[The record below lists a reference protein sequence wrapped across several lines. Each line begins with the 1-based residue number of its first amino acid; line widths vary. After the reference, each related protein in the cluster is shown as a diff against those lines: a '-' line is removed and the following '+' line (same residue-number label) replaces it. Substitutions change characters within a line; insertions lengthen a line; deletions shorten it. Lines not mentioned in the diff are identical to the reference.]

1 MSNGS
6 QKDSPSAAAS
16 CRTSAAQGQETAPKG
31 ADGKPRAHGTGSGGK
46 PARMPITAQNAALA
60 AQQWK
65 EEHPDAYGLLAETCL
80 DLRRRNVRCSMR
92 YAIEKVRV
100 MDYPSEHRRPEI
112 PFKIHNTMS
121 PALARMLMHDYPEL
135 EGAFETRRSL
145 SDGEV

>member
-6 QKDSPSAAAS
+6 QKESPSAAAS
-16 CRTSAAQGQETAPKG
+16 CRASAAQGQETAPEG
-31 ADGKPRAHGTGSGGK
+31 ANGKPRAHGTGNGGK
-46 PARMPITAQNAALA
+46 PAHVPVTAQNAALA

-65 EEHPDAYGLLAETCL
+65 EEHPDAYRLLAETCL

-100 MDYPSEHRRPEI
+100 MDYPSARRRPEI
-112 PFKIHNTMS
+112 PFKIHNTMT
-121 PALARMLMHDYPEL
+121 PALARMLMRDYPEL
-135 EGAFETRRSL
+135 DGAFETRKPL

>member
-6 QKDSPSAAAS
+6 QKESPSAAVS
-16 CRTSAAQGQETAPKG
+16 CREGQKTAPEG
-31 ADGKPRAHGTGSGGK
+31 ANDKPRAHGTGSGGK
-46 PARMPITAQNAALA
+46 PAHMPITAQNAALA

-100 MDYPSEHRRPEI
+100 MDYLSAHRRPEI
-112 PFKIHNTMS
+112 PFKIHNTLS

-135 EGAFETRRSL
+135 DGAFETRKSL
-145 SDGEV
+145 SDSEV

>member
-1 MSNGS
+1 MRE
-6 QKDSPSAAAS
+6 PRTAAS
-16 CRTSAAQGQETAPKG
+16 CQTDTAQGRETAPEEANG
-31 ADGKPRAHGTGSGGK
+31 NPRAQGTGSDRK
-46 PARMPITAQNAALA
+46 PARVPITAQNAALA

-100 MDYPSEHRRPEI
+100 MDYPSAREKPEA

-121 PALARMLMHDYPEL
+121 PALARMLMRDYPEL
-135 EGAFETRRSL
+135 EGAFETRKSL